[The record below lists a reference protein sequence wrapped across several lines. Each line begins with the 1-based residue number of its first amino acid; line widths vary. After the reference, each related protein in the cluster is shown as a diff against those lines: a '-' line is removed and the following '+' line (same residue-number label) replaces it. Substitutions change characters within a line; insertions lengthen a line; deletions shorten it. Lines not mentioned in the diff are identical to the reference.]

1 MPWQK
6 RNKKKIIIGVTGSFG
21 SGKTTVAKM
30 LKGQGVKVV
39 DADKIAHNVLQS
51 RTPAYKKIIKA
62 FGRDILRPD
71 QSIDRRKLA
80 SIVFSDKKLLKKL
93 NTLVHPAV
101 IARIK
106 QEMREARE
114 GVIILDAPLLIEAG
128 LKNITDKLVV
138 VKITRPEQ
146 LRRLI
151 EKTHLSRKEI
161 LKRIYAQMSL
171 SDKLRMADFVIDNNG
186 TPGQTRKQAAIIRRL
201 LWKS

>member
-30 LKGQGVKVV
+30 LSLGRARLV
-39 DADKIAHNVLQS
+39 DADRISHKVLQP
-51 RTPAYKKIIKA
+51 RTPAYKKIVRI
-62 FGRDILRPD
+62 FGRDILKLD

-93 NTLVHPAV
+93 NALVHPAA
-101 IARIK
+101 ITRIK
-106 QEMREARE
+106 QEIRDARE
-114 GVIILDAPLLIEAG
+114 GIIILDAPLLVEAG
-128 LKNITDKLVV
+128 LKNIVDKLVV

-151 EKTHLSRKEI
+151 KKTQLSRKEI
-161 LKRIYAQMSL
+161 LKRIHAQMSL
-171 SDKLRMADFVIDNNG
+171 SDKLRMADFVIDNSG
-186 TPGQTRKQAAIIRRL
+186 TLGKTKKQVTVIRRK
-201 LWKS
+201 LWKN